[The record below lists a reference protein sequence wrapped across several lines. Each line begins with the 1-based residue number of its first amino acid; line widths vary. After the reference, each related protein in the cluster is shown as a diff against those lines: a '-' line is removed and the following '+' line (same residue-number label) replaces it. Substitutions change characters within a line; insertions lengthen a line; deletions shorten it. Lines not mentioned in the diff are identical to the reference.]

1 MIKKIFLQILM
12 PAIVFFCCYKGLSG
26 SEYWE
31 SEVSNNHFQ
40 DTTQSVFWQSLTN
53 LCGKSFSGRITVS
66 PAGDTAFTGKNL
78 VMHVRAC
85 SENEIKIPF
94 FVGTDSSRTWVLTR
108 TESGIL
114 LKHDHRHEDGT
125 PDKIT
130 YYGGHTSHQ
139 GNSRV
144 QVFPADQQTLDLLPA
159 AFGNVWWIE
168 IVSGKRFSYNLRRI
182 HTDRVFSV
190 VFDLTQPV
198 QNPGPPWGW
207 KN

>member
-1 MIKKIFLQILM
+1 MTKKIFLHMLI
-12 PAIVFFCCYKGLSG
+12 PAIVFFCLSQDLSG
-26 SEYWE
+26 SDVRY
-31 SEVSNNHFQ
+31 SAISLSHFQ
-40 DTTQSVFWQSLTN
+40 DTTQSVFWKSLN
-53 LCGKSFSGRITVS
+53 NMCGKSFSGRITAA

-108 TESGIL
+108 TNSGIL
-114 LKHDHRHEDGT
+114 LKHDHRHEDGS

-139 GNSRV
+139 GNSQV

-168 IVSGKRFSYNLRRI
+168 IISDKSFSYNLRRI
-182 HTDRVFSV
+182 HTERVFSV
-190 VFDLTQPV
+190 LFDLTQPV